1 MATSGLRSSALA
13 RARRPEKLVT
23 LLLLFILLTAATA
36 GVTSILIG
44 PDWGSLWRSLT
55 FGLLAGWTL
64 AIFSQPAWRAG
75 LITAAAGASYTLLF
89 ASGLREQLAT
99 IFIELTS
106 LADRLGTTPNN
117 LKGDGSGLA
126 QSLQDF
132 FSASGVIL
140 DRVRTWTAALIAG
153 EPVFDPVA
161 AALVWGLL
169 VWLIA
174 VWAGWVVEARRSAL
188 LASLPAL
195 LLSLGTLS
203 YGQRESTTIYFMLAS
218 ALLLVA
224 TVQLDQHKQGWESAN
239 IAYPPR
245 KGRQIGNTAAI
256 IVTALVVISAF
267 VSSISIPRIF
277 EMLSE
282 RTEAPPQQEGDLA
295 KSLGI
300 LVAATKTPDSFE
312 DFRQPGL
319 PRELLIGSGPE
330 LSRRR
335 VMTVE
340 IEDFPA
346 IFKDEQPGPLYWR
359 SFTYDKYTGH
369 GWRTSST
376 SLDEVPP
383 NQFLQPPQMPY
394 HILIRQTVRYVGPE
408 TSTLYVAGEALAVDQ
423 HSRVAW
429 RSSEDLF
436 GIQIERT
443 AGYTATSLLPVAD
456 EPTLRSAGQAYP
468 GWVKQRYLPLPSDLP
483 TRIKELAIQ
492 LTAAQATAY
501 DRARAIETYLRR
513 IPYTLDVPLP
523 PAEQDLVE
531 YFLFDLRKGYC
542 DYYAS
547 AMVVLARAAGIPARI
562 AVGYASG
569 AYDLNSQRFQVTQAE
584 AHSWVEVYFPKVGWV
599 AFEPTAARPVVDK
612 PQGSQSTTRQD
623 LGTNALP
630 DEGNILNWMPGT
642 WLIALGV
649 LLAASLLALLYIVS
663 DEVRLRHLPEAEAA
677 SQVYTQLR
685 RYGSHLAVK
694 MENGATPYEFATA
707 LRARIQELSLWG
719 KRLPVAGD
727 VSDQIASL
735 AERIVQASYHP
746 YPAQDQTHK
755 PVYAQWKKIRWQL
768 RLMWLVQY
776 IKSIYDRLSGLWA
789 GAASEDIT
797 EIKQE
802 A

>member
-1 MATSGLRSSALA
+1 LAASGLSSLALA

-23 LLLLFILLTAATA
+23 LLLLFVLLTAATA
-36 GVTSILIG
+36 GVTSILIS

-99 IFIELTS
+99 ILIELAS
-106 LADRLGTTPNN
+106 LAGRLGTTPNN
-117 LKGDGSGLA
+117 LKGDGSGLT

-140 DRVRTWTAALIAG
+140 ERVRTWTAALIAG

-161 AALVWGLL
+161 AALVWSLL

-174 VWAGWVVEARRSAL
+174 AWAGWAVEARRSAL

-218 ALLLVA
+218 ALLLLA

-256 IVTALVVISAF
+256 VVAALVVISAF

-282 RTEAPPQQEGDLA
+282 RTEAAPQQEGDLA

-300 LVAATKTPDSFE
+300 LVVATKTPDSFE

-340 IEDFPA
+340 IENFPA

-376 SLDEVPP
+376 SLDEIPP
-383 NQFLQPPQMPY
+383 NQSLQLPQMPY
-394 HILIRQTVRYVGPE
+394 HILIRQTVRSVGTE
-408 TSTLYVAGEALAVDQ
+408 TSTLHVAGEALAVDQ
-423 HSRVAW
+423 HSRAAW

-456 EPTLRSAGQAYP
+456 ERALRSAGQAYP
-468 GWVKQRYLPLPSDLP
+468 GWVKQRYLPLPSELP
-483 TRIKELAIQ
+483 NRIKELAIQ
-492 LTAAQATAY
+492 LTAAQATPY

-523 PAEQDLVE
+523 PADQDLVE

-584 AHSWVEVYFPKVGWV
+584 AHSWVEVYFPEVGWV
-599 AFEPTAARPVVDK
+599 AFEPTAARLVVNK
-612 PQGSQSTTRQD
+612 PQSSQPSTRQD
-623 LGTNALP
+623 FPTTPAPEVNA
-630 DEGNILNWMPGT
+630 LNWMPGA

-649 LLAASLLALLYIVS
+649 LLAASLLALSYIAS
-663 DEVRLRHLPEAEAA
+663 IEVNLRHLPEPEAA
-677 SQVYTQLR
+677 NQVYRRLK
-685 RYGSHLAVK
+685 RYGSRLAV
-694 MENGATPYEFATA
+694 EIGTGATPYEFESA

-719 KRLPVAGD
+719 KRLPVGGD
-727 VSDQIASL
+727 VPNRIASL
-735 AERIVQASYHP
+735 IEEIVRISYHP
-746 YPAQDQTHK
+746 NPTQEQPDKT
-755 PVYAQWKKIRWQL
+755 VYAQWRKIRWQL
-768 RLMWLVQY
+768 RLMWLVQH

-789 GAASEDIT
+789 GAASQDIT